1 MAIFPGAIMARAVGR
16 ACQFELTLS
25 AAERTALEAMDASRT
40 LPYSH
45 VRRARVV
52 LASAAGA

>member
-1 MAIFPGAIMARAVGR
+1 MARAVGR